1 MLSVD
6 HDELIRRKHL
16 IDGLSIRAISR
27 ELGHSRK
34 TIRKVLSYADEP
46 AYQRQQ
52 PPMSPVMD
60 PVAELVGAWLD
71 QDQQRP
77 PKQRHTAQRI
87 YERLRDDYGF
97 TGSASTVRRH
107 VAKLKATGKEVF
119 MPLAFDPGEEAQVD
133 WHSGW
138 IIENGVQRKVQF
150 FCMRLCYSKASF
162 VVAYEHADLISFID
176 GHVRGF
182 ASFGGVPR
190 RMAYD
195 NLKSAVIHVGKGKDR
210 VLNETF
216 KKLRCHDLFESRFCN
231 LARGNEKGD
240 VEILAKRSERT
251 YLTPLPEVTSLA
263 ELNEHLLASCRKD
276 LQLPGPKPH
285 QDRRRD
291 QLLEDER
298 RGLLDLPPVTFEACE
313 LIDTV
318 IDKRSLV
325 TVKTNGYSAPT
336 RWAHH
341 PVRIKLFVEKVELWC
356 EHQCVAQHR
365 RHHGKGQYI
374 LEPTHYL
381 NLLRTKPG
389 SLDNARPFKGMTPGS
404 APGSA
409 PGSGPAPAPGSALG
423 TPGGQGWGIDFDRLR
438 RELEYRY
445 EGEGTKKFINVL
457 LLFTEYEPEQ
467 VRQAVSR
474 CVQCRAFSDEAV
486 LGVLRHEPIHSTHR
500 RLDLSD
506 RPERCH
512 VGDGV
517 RPASLYD
524 QLHRAGDME
533 VAV

>member
-6 HDELIRRKHL
+6 HYELIRRKHL

-34 TIRKVLSYADEP
+34 TIRKVLSYVGEP
-46 AYQRQQ
+46 AYRRCQ
-52 PPMSPVMD
+52 PPASPVMD
-60 PVAELVGAWLD
+60 PAVGLVAAWLE
-71 QDQQRP
+71 QDHKRP

-87 YERLRDDYGF
+87 YERLRDEYGF

-119 MPLAFDPGEEAQVD
+119 MPLAFEPGEEAQVD

-138 IIENGVQRKVQF
+138 IVTNGVERKVQL

-176 GHVRGF
+176 GHVR
-182 ASFGGVPR
+182 ALAYFGGVPR
-190 RMAYD
+190 RLAYD

-216 KKLRCHDLFESRFCN
+216 KKLRCHYLFESRFCN
-231 LARGNEKGD
+231 VARGNEKGD
-240 VEILAKRSERT
+240 VEILVKRSERT

-285 QDRRRD
+285 QARRRNE
-291 QLLEDER
+291 LLEDER
-298 RGLLDLPPVTFEACE
+298 RGLLDLPPAAFEACE
-313 LIDTV
+313 TIDTV

-341 PVRIKLFVEKVELWC
+341 AVRIKLFVDAVELWC
-356 EHQCVAQHR
+356 EHQCVGRHR

-389 SLDNARPFKGMTPGS
+389 SLDNARPFKGMTAGSVPGTC
-404 APGSA
+404 GR
-409 PGSGPAPAPGSALG
+409 
-423 TPGGQGWGIDFDRLR
+423 WGVDFDRLR

-457 LLFTEYEPEQ
+457 LLFTEYEPDE
-467 VRQAVSR
+467 VRQAVTR
-474 CVQCRAFSDEAV
+474 CVQRRAFSDEAV
-486 LGVLRHEPIHSTHR
+486 LGVLRHEPTHRTHR
-500 RLDLSD
+500 RLDLSH
-506 RPERCH
+506 RPELCH

-517 RPASLYD
+517 RPAGLYD
-524 QLHRAGDME
+524 QLRHAGDLE
-533 VAV
+533 VVA

>member
-6 HDELIRRKHL
+6 HYELIRRKHFV
-16 IDGLSIRAISR
+16 DGLSVRAIGR

-34 TIRKVLSYADEP
+34 TIRKALVHGTPPGYRR
-46 AYQRQQ
+46 RQAVS
-52 PPMSPVMD
+52 SPVMD
-60 PVAELVGAWLD
+60 PVAKLIAAWLE
-71 QDQQRP
+71 QDKTRHV
-77 PKQRHTAQRI
+77 KQRHTAQRM
-87 YERLRDDYGF
+87 YERLRDEYGF

-107 VAKLKATGKEVF
+107 VAKLKTKGREVY

-138 IIENGVQRKVQF
+138 IVENGVERKVQF

-162 VVAYEHADLISFID
+162 VIAYEHADLISFID
-176 GHVRGF
+176 GHVRAF
-182 ASFGGVPR
+182 EYFGGIPR
-190 RMAYD
+190 RAAYD
-195 NLKSAVIHVGKGKDR
+195 NLKSAVIHVGNPRKGKDR

-216 KKLRCHDLFESRFCN
+216 KKLRCHYLFETRFCN
-231 LARGNEKGD
+231 IARGNEKGD
-240 VEILAKRSERT
+240 VENLAKRSERT
-251 YLTPLPEVTSLA
+251 YLTPLPQVSSLA
-263 ELNEHLLASCRKD
+263 ELNEHLLMSCTKD

-291 QLLEDER
+291 ALLAEER
-298 RGLLDLPPVTFEACE
+298 RGFLPWPAPGAGAGAAFEACE

-325 TVKTNGYSAPT
+325 TVKTNCYSAPT

-341 PVRIKLFVEKVELWC
+341 PVRIKLFVDAVELWC
-356 EHQCVAQHR
+356 EHRCIARHP

-389 SLDNARPFKGMTPGS
+389 SLDNARPFKGMPKGNFR
-404 APGSA
+404 
-409 PGSGPAPAPGSALG
+409 
-423 TPGGQGWGIDFDRLR
+423 GWGTDFDRLR

-445 EGEGTKKFINVL
+445 EGQGTKKFINVL
-457 LLFTEYEPEQ
+457 LLFTEYEPDE

-474 CVQCRAFSDEAV
+474 CVQRRAFSDEAV
-486 LGVLRHEPIHSTHR
+486 LGVLRNEPIRSTHR

-506 RPERCH
+506 RPELWN
-512 VGDGV
+512 VGDGI
-517 RPASLYD
+517 RPAAMYD
-524 QLHRAGDME
+524 QLLIHRELE
-533 VAV
+533 VAI